1 MSWLEVFGIAL
12 ALSIDAFVCS
22 IISGKRRLTA
32 QARLMTAITV
42 AFAFGLFQFLMPV
55 IGFFAGVVIQKY
67 FAAYDHWVAFI
78 LLAGVGLNMLKE
90 AFTGEEEEGE
100 HMCACKND
108 QAHPKQK
115 LIQIGF
121 FTLLAMAVGTSIDAL
136 AVGVSYG
143 LLQGTIF
150 TAAAIIGVVCAICS
164 FNGFFLGQALTR
176 FSRMDPI
183 LNVAGALVLIGI
195 GCKILI
201 EHQAFAG
208 LI

>member
-1 MSWLEVFGIAL
+1 MGLIEVFITAL
-12 ALSIDAFVCS
+12 ALSVDAFVCS
-22 IISGKRRLTA
+22 VISGKKRLEST
-32 QARLMTAITV
+32 QRLVTGLTIAGS
-42 AFAFGLFQFLMPV
+42 FGFFQFLMPV
-55 IGFFAGVVIQKY
+55 IGFVAGITLQKHFASV
-67 FAAYDHWVAFI
+67 DHWVAFG
-78 LLAGVGLNMLKE
+78 LLALVALNMLKE
-90 AFTGEEEEGE
+90 AFTGEEDEDE
-100 HMCACKND
+100 HICACKND
-108 QAHPKQK
+108 QEQPKQK

-208 LI
+208 LL